1 MATSSRRYPS
11 RQGQLI
17 PWARARATL
26 WLGGQSGPPDI
37 GISAPQSVEFDEAVT
52 AVEAAVAAE
61 SAAKAALK
69 TAGQNKRTAY
79 KTMVKLLGSLMRTID
94 AYAVN
99 TADPGVWSRAAI
111 PQPRSGG
118 ERPAPPQPT
127 ALSAQ
132 LVENGS
138 VLFGW
143 EVTSGGGAMYE
154 VRRQVQPLD
163 AAPGPW
169 QTIAFIGEKRFI
181 DEAVPVGVA
190 AVNYQV
196 RVRISTG
203 ASPWSVTSTA
213 SFGSAGAMGGPL
225 TRVA

>member
-1 MATSSRRYPS
+1 MSTTSRRYPS

-17 PWARARATL
+17 PWARTRATL

-37 GISAPQSVEFDEAVT
+37 GISAPQSVEFDQAVT

-79 KTMVKLLGSLMRTID
+79 KKMVKLLGSLMRTID
-94 AYAVN
+94 AYADN
-99 TADPGVWSRAAI
+99 TGDPGVWSRASI
-111 PQPRSGG
+111 PAPRTGG

-127 ALSAQ
+127 ALSTQ
-132 LVENGS
+132 LVDNGS
-138 VLFGW
+138 VLFAW
-143 EVTSGGGAMYE
+143 EVASGGGAMYE
-154 VRRQVQPLD
+154 VQRQIVPVD

-169 QTIAFIGEKRFI
+169 QTIAFIGQKRFV

-203 ASPWSVTSTA
+203 ASPWSLTSTA
-213 SFGSAGAMGGPL
+213 SFGSAGAQGGPL
-225 TRVA
+225 ARVA